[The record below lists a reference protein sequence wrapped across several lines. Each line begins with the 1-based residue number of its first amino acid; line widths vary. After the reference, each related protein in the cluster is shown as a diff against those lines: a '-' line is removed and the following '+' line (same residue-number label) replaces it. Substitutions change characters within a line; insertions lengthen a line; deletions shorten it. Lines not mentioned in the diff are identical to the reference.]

1 MGGLEASG
9 VLVGDLTLVSAADLP
24 NSQMSSHPLWT
35 RGLTRPL
42 LAPFQKLSLGHEAG
56 WWWEGI

>member
-42 LAPFQKLSLGHEAG
+42 LRAAPSVGFLWLL
-56 WWWEGI
+56 